1 MKVVNVILSVLIL
14 LLAAASAVFS
24 YFLFEKRG
32 QLVGGWDKMAT
43 AINQA
48 AVELDRN
55 SGTKVAKELTPEALG
70 HTNYATLDEN
80 LRKITKLVKD
90 LTIQRDELADALLRV
105 SSSAELRNINKQGLT
120 GLDTYAAG
128 KLDVMKGVNDAITKR
143 NRTIDQFVN
152 LVRNT
157 LNVNLNA
164 RALKD
169 GDTNAMK
176 QLTDALNQI
185 KSRRNAYE
193 AKIRDINSQTGA
205 GAPNFDDKN
214 YNNSLNKTLQA
225 VRDLK
230 GKYQGMVSEV
240 DKAKQNI
247 QNLQRQINERDNK
260 IAMLNKTVGTKDGQ
274 LNELKRALGID
285 MKDTI
290 PAPWKAGSVEARKAI
305 QGKVLEVNDRYGY
318 VCINLG
324 KNSVVPQQIGN
335 KVAEVDPGIAPG
347 LQLVITRG
355 ELDKKGSEFIAR
367 VTVTDVAD
375 DCLLANLPKDGKSV
389 QVGDFVYYEEEPK
402 AEEPKAEEQK

>member
-48 AVELDRN
+48 AVEIDRN

-214 YNNSLNKTLQA
+214 YNNSLNKTLEA
-225 VRDLK
+225 VR
-230 GKYQGMVSEV
+230 
-240 DKAKQNI
+240 
-247 QNLQRQINERDNK
+247 NLNNK
-260 IAMLNKTVGTKDGQ
+260 
-274 LNELKRALGID
+274 
-285 MKDTI
+285 
-290 PAPWKAGSVEARKAI
+290 
-305 QGKVLEVNDRYGY
+305 
-318 VCINLG
+318 
-324 KNSVVPQQIGN
+324 
-335 KVAEVDPGIAPG
+335 
-347 LQLVITRG
+347 
-355 ELDKKGSEFIAR
+355 
-367 VTVTDVAD
+367 
-375 DCLLANLPKDGKSV
+375 
-389 QVGDFVYYEEEPK
+389 
-402 AEEPKAEEQK
+402 

>member
-48 AVELDRN
+48 AVEIDRN

-90 LTIQRDELADALLRV
+90 LTIQRD
-105 SSSAELRNINKQGLT
+105 ELRNINKQGLT

>member
-48 AVELDRN
+48 AVEIDRN

-240 DKAKQNI
+240 D
-247 QNLQRQINERDNK
+247 NK

>member
-48 AVELDRN
+48 AVEIDRN

-214 YNNSLNKTLQA
+214 YNNSLNKTLEA
-225 VRDLK
+225 VRNLNN
-230 GKYQGMVSEV
+230 KYRGMVSEV

-290 PAPWKAGSVEARKAI
+290 PAPWKAGSVEA
-305 QGKVLEVNDRYGY
+305 GKVLEVNDRYGY

>member
-48 AVELDRN
+48 AVEIDRN

-128 KLDVMKGVNDAITKR
+128 K
-143 NRTIDQFVN
+143 N

-375 DCLLANLPKDGKSV
+375 DCLLANLPRDGKSV

>member
-48 AVELDRN
+48 AVEIDRN

-214 YNNSLNKTLQA
+214 YNNSLNKTL
-225 VRDLK
+225 RDLK

-375 DCLLANLPKDGKSV
+375 DCLLANLPKDGKNV